1 MSAIAAPIIDALER
15 AVTEPDGLPLVASK
29 AAPGLFPSTAAG
41 KKDAEGARLAGYFD
55 VVRRE
60 TRGKTAIEFV
70 GLTEKGLAALL
81 EHVQPKPVLAALLA
95 AIERCEKRLDSWVD
109 EVKKNRT
116 SLDGLKT
123 LAEKVL
129 THLAKPEATLPPWS
143 RNGHSHDP
151 KAKIVEILRSWAASG
166 KLGDQPLPDLFEAV
180 RGSSPKLTL
189 GQFHDALR
197 SLHETQ
203 TIYLHPWTGP
213 LYELPKPIFS
223 LLVGH
228 EIGYYASLRNG

>member
-1 MSAIAAPIIDALER
+1 MSAITAPIVEALER
-15 AVTEPDGLPLVASK
+15 ALTEPDGLPLVTSK

-41 KKDAEGARLAGYFD
+41 KKEAEGARLAGLFD

-81 EHVQPKPVLAALLA
+81 EHVQPKPVLVALLA
-95 AIERCEKRLDSWVD
+95 AIERCEKRLDGWVD

-116 SLDGLKT
+116 SLDGLKA

-129 THLAKPEATLPPWS
+129 SHLAKPEATLPPWS
-143 RNGHSHDP
+143 KNGHSNDP
-151 KAKIVEILRSWAASG
+151 KAKIVEILRSWHASG
-166 KLGDQPLPDLFEAV
+166 KLGDQPLPDLYEAV
-180 RGSSPKLTL
+180 RTPKLTL
-189 GQFHDALR
+189 GQYHDALR
-197 SLHETQ
+197 SLHESQ
-203 TIYLHPWTGP
+203 AIYLHPWTGP
-213 LYELPKPIFS
+213 LCELPKPTYS

-228 EIGYYASLRNG
+228 EIAYYASVRQ

>member
-1 MSAIAAPIIDALER
+1 MSAIAAPIVDALQR
-15 AVTEPDGLPLVASK
+15 ALTEPDGLPLLSSK
-29 AAPGLFPSTAAG
+29 AAPGLFPANAAG
-41 KKDAEGARLAGYFD
+41 KKDAESARLAGLFD

-81 EHVQPKPVLAALLA
+81 EHVQPRPVLEALLA
-95 AIERCEKRLDSWVD
+95 AIDRCEKRLDGWVD
-109 EVKKNRT
+109 EVKKNRA

-143 RNGHSHDP
+143 KNGRSHDP
-151 KAKIVEILRSWAASG
+151 KTKIVDARPHTWQASG
-166 KLGDQPLPDLFEAV
+166 KLGDHPLPDLYETV
-180 RGSSPKLTL
+180 RAASPKLTL

-197 SLHETQ
+197 ALHEQ
-203 TIYLHPWTGP
+203 QAIYVHPWTGP
-213 LYELPKPIFS
+213 LYELPKPSFS

-228 EIGYYASLRNG
+228 EIGYYASLRQ